1 MFFGCNA
8 LTKPKVEEKSDK
20 VFKTNQSDTIVEQV
34 VDYIDTIDYDHEIY
48 YIVIVDSSDNYFDL
62 NKEMYRLHKEF
73 KIEID
78 TMGRYFNQQKNLIC
92 LPDDD
97 EDEIYAGEYFPRR
110 FPSKTLSIEYLN
122 SYQKS
127 SNNTMALIAGI
138 FEDKT
143 SADSLQNQLKN
154 QFNRSFVCKSMIYV
168 GCIH

>member
-1 MFFGCNA
+1 
-8 LTKPKVEEKSDK
+8 
-20 VFKTNQSDTIVEQV
+20 
-34 VDYIDTIDYDHEIY
+34 
-48 YIVIVDSSDNYFDL
+48 
-62 NKEMYRLHKEF
+62 MYRLHKKF

-78 TMGRYFNQQKNLIC
+78 TMGRYFNKQKNLIC

-138 FEDKT
+138 FDDKT

-154 QFNRSFVCKSMIYV
+154 QYNKSFVCKSKIYV